1 MCGLMTGSGNGT
13 ERIQEQ
19 ADHRRDRCIVRGSV
33 IRMSDFEPKIVAFCC
48 NWCSYA
54 GADGAGVARLQ
65 MPTNFRII
73 RTMCSARVD
82 PEFILRSLAKGA
94 DGVIV
99 LGCHPADCHYIGGN
113 YRARRRIALL
123 RMVLEQYGFDPKR
136 LKLEWVSASEG
147 EKFQNTI
154 TSFVTTI
161 KELGPT
167 PFVQEVK

>member
-1 MCGLMTGSGNGT
+1 M
-13 ERIQEQ
+13 
-19 ADHRRDRCIVRGSV
+19 A
-33 IRMSDFEPKIVAFCC
+33 DFEPRIVTFCC

-82 PEFILRSLAKGA
+82 PEFILRAFAKGA
-94 DGVIV
+94 DGVMV

-113 YRARRRIALL
+113 YRARRRVALL

-136 LKLEWVSASEG
+136 LLLQWVSASEG
-147 EKFQNTI
+147 EKFQT
-154 TSFVTTI
+154 TVVGFVNTI

-167 PFVQEVK
+167 PLQKEVQ

>member
-1 MCGLMTGSGNGT
+1 MT
-13 ERIQEQ
+13 E
-19 ADHRRDRCIVRGSV
+19 
-33 IRMSDFEPKIVAFCC
+33 FEPKIVAFCC

-82 PEFILRSLAKGA
+82 PEHVLRAFAKGA
-94 DGVIV
+94 DGVVI

-123 RMVLEQYGFDPKR
+123 RLVLEQYGFDPKR

-147 EKFQNTI
+147 EKFQT
-154 TSFVTTI
+154 TMVDFVDTI
-161 KELGPT
+161 KKLGPT
-167 PFVQEVK
+167 PLVQEVQ

>member
-1 MCGLMTGSGNGT
+1 M
-13 ERIQEQ
+13 
-19 ADHRRDRCIVRGSV
+19 ADE
-33 IRMSDFEPKIVAFCC
+33 FEPRIVTFCC

-82 PEFILRSLAKGA
+82 PEFVLRAFSKGA
-94 DGVIV
+94 DGVMV

-113 YRARRRIALL
+113 YRARRRVALL

-147 EKFQNTI
+147 EKFQ
-154 TSFVTTI
+154 TTI
-161 KELGPT
+161 VGFVDVIKQLGPT
-167 PFVQEVK
+167 PLKKEEAN

>member
-1 MCGLMTGSGNGT
+1 M
-13 ERIQEQ
+13 
-19 ADHRRDRCIVRGSV
+19 A
-33 IRMSDFEPKIVAFCC
+33 DFEPRFVTFCC

-82 PEFILRSLAKGA
+82 PEFILRAFSKGA
-94 DGVIV
+94 DGVMV
-99 LGCHPADCHYIGGN
+99 LGCHPGDCHYIGGN

-123 RMVLEQYGFDPKR
+123 RLVLEQYGFDPRR

-147 EKFQNTI
+147 EKFQKTV
-154 TSFVTTI
+154 TEFVDVV
-161 KELGPT
+161 KALGPT
-167 PFVQEVK
+167 PLQKEAN

>member
-1 MCGLMTGSGNGT
+1 
-13 ERIQEQ
+13 
-19 ADHRRDRCIVRGSV
+19 
-33 IRMSDFEPKIVAFCC
+33 MSEEFEPIIVAFCC

-82 PEFILRSLAKGA
+82 PEFILRALSKGA

-123 RMVLEQYGFDPKR
+123 RLVLEQYGFDAKR
-136 LKLEWVSASEG
+136 LRLEWVSASEG
-147 EKFQNTI
+147 EKFQT
-154 TSFVTTI
+154 TLSGFVDTI
-161 KELGPT
+161 KGLGPT
-167 PFVQEVK
+167 PLVKEGQ

>member
-1 MCGLMTGSGNGT
+1 MIIMT
-13 ERIQEQ
+13 E
-19 ADHRRDRCIVRGSV
+19 
-33 IRMSDFEPKIVAFCC
+33 FEPKIVAFCC

-82 PEFILRSLAKGA
+82 PEFVLRAFSKGA

-123 RMVLEQYGFDPKR
+123 KLVLDQYGFDPKR
-136 LKLEWVSASEG
+136 MRLEWVSASEA
-147 EKFQNTI
+147 EKFQKTM
-154 TSFVTTI
+154 TEFVDTI

-167 PFVQEVK
+167 PLKEVKH

>member
-1 MCGLMTGSGNGT
+1 
-13 ERIQEQ
+13 
-19 ADHRRDRCIVRGSV
+19 
-33 IRMSDFEPKIVAFCC
+33 MSETFEPKIIAFCC

-73 RTMCSARVD
+73 RVMCSARVD
-82 PEFILRSLAKGA
+82 PEHVLRSFAKGA
-94 DGVIV
+94 DGVVI

-123 RMVLEQYGFDPKR
+123 RFVLEEYGFDPKR

-147 EKFQNTI
+147 EKFQTTI
-154 TSFVTTI
+154 TEFVNTI

-167 PFVQEVK
+167 PLQEAN

>member
-1 MCGLMTGSGNGT
+1 M
-13 ERIQEQ
+13 
-19 ADHRRDRCIVRGSV
+19 A
-33 IRMSDFEPKIVAFCC
+33 DFEPRIVTFCC

-82 PEFILRSLAKGA
+82 PEHVLRAFSKGA
-94 DGVIV
+94 DGVMI
-99 LGCHPADCHYIGGN
+99 LGCPPADCHYIGGN

-123 RMVLEQYGFDPKR
+123 RMVLEQYGFDPRR

-147 EKFQNTI
+147 EKFQKTI
-154 TSFVTTI
+154 CEFVDTI
-161 KELGPT
+161 KALGPT
-167 PFVQEVK
+167 PLVKGDE

>member
-1 MCGLMTGSGNGT
+1 MA
-13 ERIQEQ
+13 EY
-19 ADHRRDRCIVRGSV
+19 
-33 IRMSDFEPKIVAFCC
+33 EPKIVTFCC

-73 RTMCSARVD
+73 RTMCSARID
-82 PEFILRSLAKGA
+82 PEFILRAFAKGA
-94 DGVIV
+94 DGVMI

-113 YRARRRIALL
+113 YRARRRISLL
-123 RMVLEQYGFDPKR
+123 RMVLEQYGFDPRR

-147 EKFQNTI
+147 AKFQT
-154 TSFVTTI
+154 TVTEFVNTI

-167 PFVQEVK
+167 PLVKVEDRKEAAKEAE

>member
-1 MCGLMTGSGNGT
+1 M
-13 ERIQEQ
+13 
-19 ADHRRDRCIVRGSV
+19 A
-33 IRMSDFEPKIVAFCC
+33 DFEPRIVTFCC

-82 PEFILRSLAKGA
+82 PEFVLRAFSKGA
-94 DGVIV
+94 DGVMV

-113 YRARRRIALL
+113 YRARRRVALL

-147 EKFQNTI
+147 EKFQ
-154 TSFVTTI
+154 TTI
-161 KELGPT
+161 VNFVDVIKQLGPT
-167 PFVQEVK
+167 PLKKEAN

>member
-1 MCGLMTGSGNGT
+1 M
-13 ERIQEQ
+13 
-19 ADHRRDRCIVRGSV
+19 ADEFQPR
-33 IRMSDFEPKIVAFCC
+33 IVAFCC

-82 PEFILRSLAKGA
+82 PEFVLRAFAKGA
-94 DGVIV
+94 DGVMV

-113 YRARRRIALL
+113 YRARRRVALL
-123 RMVLEQYGFDPKR
+123 RLVLEQYGFDPKR

-147 EKFQNTI
+147 EKFQTTVVN
-154 TSFVTTI
+154 FVDTI
-161 KELGPT
+161 KALGPT
-167 PFVQEVK
+167 PLVKEVQ

>member
-1 MCGLMTGSGNGT
+1 MA
-13 ERIQEQ
+13 EY
-19 ADHRRDRCIVRGSV
+19 
-33 IRMSDFEPKIVAFCC
+33 EPKIVTFCC

-73 RTMCSARVD
+73 RTMCSARID
-82 PEFILRSLAKGA
+82 PEFILRAFAKGA
-94 DGVIV
+94 DGVMI

-113 YRARRRIALL
+113 YRARRRISLL

-147 EKFQNTI
+147 AKFQT
-154 TSFVTTI
+154 TVTEFVNTI

-167 PFVQEVK
+167 PLVKVEDRKEAAKEAE

>member
-1 MCGLMTGSGNGT
+1 
-13 ERIQEQ
+13 
-19 ADHRRDRCIVRGSV
+19 
-33 IRMSDFEPKIVAFCC
+33 MSDFEPKIVAFCC

-65 MPTNFRII
+65 MPPNFRII

-82 PEFILRSLAKGA
+82 PEFVLRAMSKGA
-94 DGVIV
+94 DGVII

-147 EKFQNTI
+147 EKFQKTL
-154 TSFVTTI
+154 TEFVNTI

-167 PFVQEVK
+167 PLKEVS